1 MQDLALWQK
10 IKTQIKIGSII
21 MSSGY
26 KDFKQDLSF
35 YMKYVN
41 KQNKTPEQQ
50 RLLHRINSDL
60 WKLPPIGFLFFL
72 PFGLPFVLIYMALF
86 RPLTPTWFLLDTS
99 YEELIKERKAKR

>member
-1 MQDLALWQK
+1 MQDLTLWQK

-41 KQNKTPEQQ
+41 KQNKTPE
-50 RLLHRINSDL
+50 
-60 WKLPPIGFLFFL
+60 
-72 PFGLPFVLIYMALF
+72 
-86 RPLTPTWFLLDTS
+86 
-99 YEELIKERKAKR
+99 